1 LNALDL
7 DGDDRQDLHGDTVE
21 LVEAAP
27 RAWLGQAFVDV
38 AYRLEEEI
46 TNHLIWNKTLIIFL
60 IYLYTLMTSIFT
72 WWESTTLWL
81 ILPEPTA

>member
-1 LNALDL
+1 MYGLDL

-38 AYRLEEEI
+38 AYRL
-46 TNHLIWNKTLIIFL
+46 
-60 IYLYTLMTSIFT
+60 TSSKAGWVGGGNT
-72 WWESTTLWL
+72 
-81 ILPEPTA
+81 